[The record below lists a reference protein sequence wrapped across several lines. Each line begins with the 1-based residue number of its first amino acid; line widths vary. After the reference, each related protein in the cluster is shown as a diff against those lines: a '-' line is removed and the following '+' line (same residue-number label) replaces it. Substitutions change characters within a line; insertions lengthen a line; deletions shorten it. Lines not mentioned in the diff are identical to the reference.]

1 MYEFLRYDPA
11 PALSKV
17 KCPVLAMN
25 GLKDLQ
31 VPARENLDAIRKAL
45 QQGGNK
51 QVVIR
56 EYPDM
61 NHLFQECKTG
71 SPEEYSTIEQTIA
84 PIVLNDLSGWILGL
98 RL

>member
-1 MYEFLRYDPA
+1 
-11 PALSKV
+11 
-17 KCPVLAMN
+17 MN
-25 GLKDLQ
+25 GLKYLQ

-56 EYPDM
+56 DYPDM

-71 SPEEYSTIEQTIA
+71 SPEEYSIIEQTIA